1 MTELEIVKMSLNFA
15 NHTIKQ
21 LEERIKKRD
30 LIIAELKEKLRE
42 ARNDNKLWKNKES
55 DNHKRNE

>member
-21 LEERIKKRD
+21 LEERIKIRD

-42 ARNDNKLWKNKES
+42 AKYGIKTPNAKTDGN
-55 DNHKRNE
+55 

>member
-21 LEERIKKRD
+21 LEEQIKRRD

-42 ARNDNKLWKNKES
+42 VRNDNKLWKNKEYDS
-55 DNHKRNE
+55 RGNE